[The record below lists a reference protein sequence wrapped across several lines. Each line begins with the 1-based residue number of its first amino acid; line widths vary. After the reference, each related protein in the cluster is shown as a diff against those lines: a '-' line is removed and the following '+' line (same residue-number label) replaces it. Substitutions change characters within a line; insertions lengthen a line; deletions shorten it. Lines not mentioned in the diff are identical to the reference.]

1 MIDSDH
7 YVGQVLDEKYRL
19 ERLLGRGGM
28 GAVYLATHLG
38 TERYV
43 ALKLITPQFMRNEEF
58 VARFKREARAAGR
71 LRHPNVVDVTDFGFA
86 QAGGESVAY
95 LVMEYLDGC
104 TLGDVLTEEKQL
116 PLEWVVDI
124 LEQVC
129 SAVHEAHQ
137 QGVVHRDLKPEN
149 IWLEPNRLGGY
160 RVKVLDFGIAKLAET
175 DPNAD
180 DSGNLSTTSP
190 ERKTKTPSKLGTA
203 LFGRASTNLDGAQ
216 PGHESQKHKSQDES
230 PSHGDQDVATLI
242 LADELEEESVTK
254 LTDGETSISG
264 GTAGDET
271 QIFDQAVESGAVK
284 SIDVVPGSGE
294 WSDDDQTLM
303 FDEAHSGRAVAGRQ
317 TNLHPNTTQGTEL
330 TRVGAIMGTP
340 LYMSPEQCAA
350 KSLDARSDIYSL
362 GVIAYQMLAGE
373 PPFNGST
380 STVMRSHIEI
390 APPHLQGRVKKVRK
404 RAAQV
409 VMDALAKD
417 PADRPQTAAAFA
429 NSLRAEAEGIGA
441 LYRRAFAL
449 YSEYFPKFLKLS
461 LIAHLPVIVI
471 VVLAI
476 GLEFLQKPL
485 WDSGIGGKVVVVTLS
500 IVFGLLQ
507 MAAYFVAA
515 STISGVTA
523 VIVTQLAVA
532 PLQPVELRTGFA
544 LLKHRWRAFLT
555 TSIRITIRQ
564 LIGFVLLV
572 VPGIVVTIRYGLYAP
587 VVLMEGLEK
596 KAALRRARELASRS
610 WRTVIVIMLLQI
622 MLPLIVSA
630 LIGRIGVRGD
640 DEKAPAAVSQTAKT
654 ASGGTGVELSSNTG
668 LEISTEEGQPAEG
681 EQGLHISTSSR
692 DIYEQLSGLINIFLI
707 PLAAIVTALLYL
719 KMRQLGGEPLSAALE
734 KIEEIDIGRSEWQ
747 QRMRTRL
754 SLHPSRGSKPSSRA
768 DQESAKTPSRQD
780 RQEG

>member
-7 YVGQVLDEKYRL
+7 YIGQVLDEKYRL

-86 QAGGESVAY
+86 HAGGEAVAY

-104 TLGDVLTEEKQL
+104 TLGDILTEEKQL

-129 SAVHEAHQ
+129 SAVHEAHL

-175 DPNAD
+175 DPSPN
-180 DSGNLSTTSP
+180 DSGKLSATARTQP
-190 ERKTKTPSKLGTA
+190 KTQTPANPGTMSSESAGTQLLGHQ
-203 LFGRASTNLDGAQ
+203 FDR
-216 PGHESQKHKSQDES
+216 ESQK
-230 PSHGDQDVATLI
+230 PMPAGGDLDIATLI
-242 LADELEEESVTK
+242 LSEGRSESGFTGDSEVETFS
-254 LTDGETSISG
+254 GEDR
-264 GTAGDET
+264 AGDET
-271 QIFDQAVESGAVK
+271 QIFELTKESGAK
-284 SIDVVPGSGE
+284 SMEVPGSSE
-294 WSDDDQTLM
+294 EADDDQTLM
-303 FDEAHSGRAVAGRQ
+303 FDQADTLQAAADRRTKLHS
-317 TNLHPNTTQGTEL
+317 HTTQGTEL
-330 TRVGAIMGTP
+330 TQVGAIMGTP

-362 GVIAYQMLAGE
+362 GVIAYQMLVGE
-373 PPFNGST
+373 PPFSGVTGS
-380 STVMRSHIEI
+380 VMRNHIET
-390 APPHLQGRVKKVRK
+390 APPHLRGRVKKVPK

-449 YSEYFPKFLKLS
+449 YSEYFPKFLRLS
-461 LIAHLPVIVI
+461 LIAHVPVII
-471 VVLAI
+471 VVALTI
-476 GLEFLQKPL
+476 GLQLFEKPL
-485 WDSGIGGKVVVVTLS
+485 WDSGMGGKAVVVTLS
-500 IVFGLLQ
+500 IIFALLQ

-532 PLQPVELRTGFA
+532 PLQPVELRIGFA
-544 LLKHRWRAFLT
+544 VLKHRWRAFLN
-555 TSIRITIRQ
+555 TSIRVTLRQ
-564 LIGFVLLV
+564 IIGFVLLV

-610 WRTVIVIMLLQI
+610 WRTVIIVMLLQI
-622 MLPLIVSA
+622 MIPLVVSA
-630 LIGRIGVRGD
+630 LIGRIGARGD
-640 DEKAPAAVSQTAKT
+640 DAKAQSTSSRTQRANSPQPANSQ
-654 ASGGTGVELSSNTG
+654 TGVELSSGKG
-668 LEISTEEGQPAEG
+668 LHVSTENGQPNG
-681 EQGLHISTSSR
+681 EQGLHISTSTSSGE
-692 DIYEQLSGLINIFLI
+692 IYQQLSGLINILVI
-707 PLAAIVTALLYL
+707 PLAAIVSALLYL

-734 KIEEIDIGRSEWQ
+734 KVEEIDIGRSEWQ
-747 QRMRTRL
+747 RRMRTRL
-754 SLHPSRGSKPSSRA
+754 SLHPSRSSRA
-768 DQESAKTPSRQD
+768 SSRTD
-780 RQEG
+780 